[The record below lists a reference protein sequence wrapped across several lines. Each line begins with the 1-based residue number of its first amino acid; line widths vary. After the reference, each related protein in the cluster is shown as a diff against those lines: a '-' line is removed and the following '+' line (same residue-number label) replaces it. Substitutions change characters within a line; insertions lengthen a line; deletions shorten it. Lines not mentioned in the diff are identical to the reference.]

1 MASRVLAIV
10 AAIGMIGGAYVFRY
24 GLPGDGQD
32 DANGGGGADA
42 GAVVCAS
49 ELGPVCDAVNG
60 ATVEPAATTADRL
73 IAAASARAAGIAA
86 WVVAATWPQMVD
98 DARAL
103 GSRAPLFSD
112 ERVALASTP
121 LVAVARRGQLPPAC
135 AAPTWRCLGDAAQDP
150 AFRIGADGRTTTF
163 GLFGRAAA
171 LGGFFGNSDYATNDL
186 DEQPEAR
193 TWIDNVERRLDAAP
207 GFGARSLDTFV
218 LQQGSASVY
227 LTSGAAAAGLAG
239 NAQFEIAVPQE
250 PVTVVAVVAS
260 PADGATGVDHDRL
273 RDALETAG
281 WSPARGNET
290 TTGLPSP
297 GVLLALSEVG

>member
-10 AAIGMIGGAYVFRY
+10 AAIGMIAGAYVFRY
-24 GLPGDGQD
+24 GLPGDGDPTD
-32 DANGGGGADA
+32 DGRGGDA

-49 ELGPVCDAVNG
+49 ELGTACDAIAG
-60 ATVEPAATTADRL
+60 ATVEPAATTAGRL
-73 IAAASARAAGIAA
+73 IAAASARGAGVGA
-86 WVVAATWPQMVD
+86 WVVASPWPQMVD

-103 GSRAPLFSD
+103 GSRAPLFAD
-112 ERVALASTP
+112 EREALASTP
-121 LVAVARRGQLPPAC
+121 LVAVARRGQLPAAC
-135 AAPTWRCLGDAAQDP
+135 APPSWRCLGDAAQDP
-150 AFRIGADGRTTTF
+150 AFRIAADGRTTTF
-163 GLFGRAAA
+163 GLFARAAA
-171 LGGFFGNSDYATNDL
+171 LGGFFGNTDYATNDL

-207 GFGARSLDTFV
+207 GFGARSLDSFV

-227 LTSGAAAAGLAG
+227 LTSGAAAARLAG
-239 NAQFEIAVPQE
+239 NTQFEVAVPHE
-250 PVTVVAVVAS
+250 PVTVVAVVAT
-260 PADGATGVDHDRL
+260 PTEAGADVDTDGL

-281 WSPARGNET
+281 WSAVSGNGT